1 MKSQNRMMFFVV
13 TLISVTLNVSLAA
26 QAVER
31 SIEVSGTCI
40 KKIFPDRGAI
50 TLVPEFVSKNA
61 GTASTQAMKQY
72 EEIRNAVLKL
82 KLKEQELSTTEYNV
96 VEQFDYVNNRQVSRG
111 YLASMGLKI
120 ITSDIS
126 RIGEVIELAA
136 KFSVRRV
143 EGLTTFASQSR
154 LKVEHELCLEE
165 SVKNAKAKA
174 DRMAK
179 MANEKVGRVI
189 KINESREVQT
199 HPPVFANAMSE
210 SMGGMEKKSFLAP
223 TVESKAEDLIV
234 SVNVIYE
241 IN

>member
-1 MKSQNRMMFFVV
+1 MLFVV
-13 TLISVTLNVSLAA
+13 AIVSVTLSVSLAA

-61 GTASTQAMKQY
+61 STASTQAMKQY
-72 EEIRNAVLKL
+72 EELRNAVLKL

-96 VEQFDYVNNRQVSRG
+96 IEQFDYVNNRQVSRG

-126 RIGEVIELAA
+126 RLGELIEIAA
-136 KFSVRRV
+136 KYNVRRV
-143 EGLTTFASQSR
+143 EGLTTFSSQAR
-154 LKVEHELCLEE
+154 LKVEQELCLEE

-179 MANEKVGRVI
+179 VANEKVGRVI
-189 KINESREVQT
+189 KINESRDVQARS
-199 HPPVFANAMSE
+199 PVFASE
-210 SMGGMEKKSFLAP
+210 ASLTGSASKSYLAP
-223 TVESKAEDLIV
+223 TVESKPEDMTV
-234 SVNVIYE
+234 TVNVIYE